1 VAAKWLRLKRKPL
14 RKKIFLIGYRAT
26 GKNEVEKTFEEEIRT
41 TLNSRESLY
50 RKFSFMHIDTE
61 QLTPDKIAS

>member
-1 VAAKWLRLKRKPL
+1 L

-26 GKNEVEKTFEEEIRT
+26 DKNETEKTLEEEIRT
-41 TLNSRESLY
+41 TLNSKEPLY
-50 RKFSFMHIDTE
+50 SKFSLMHIDIE